1 MRSQLVLAL
10 YLVTTLCLLVA
21 GLTILFSPSAFR
33 RITDRIA
40 RLDRFSTAK
49 PDWNP
54 GLNLQWRIMGGIV
67 AGGAL
72 LMLWPVIRVVF
83 FGVRHLPPAAAP
95 GGGPGWYELAV
106 GVAVVASGIFATLR
120 PSVARWAVSTL
131 PHREF
136 TPEQVR
142 RGFWPIRV
150 SGVVLVVV
158 GLTPVAFALQL

>member
-95 GGGPGWYELAV
+95 GGGLGGTNLPSAWQSLPRGYLRRFGQALHAGPFLLCRIGSLLPSRFGE
-106 GVAVVASGIFATLR
+106 ASGRFAFLEWYL
-120 PSVARWAVSTL
+120 S
-131 PHREF
+131 
-136 TPEQVR
+136 
-142 RGFWPIRV
+142 
-150 SGVVLVVV
+150 
-158 GLTPVAFALQL
+158 